1 MTQAK
6 QIMSM
11 NRLFLQLIFY
21 QTSLGKN
28 FAKKESKHVL
38 YLVQRESPSNKS
50 EEYIIKY
57 QLVVINASGLV
68 EENDKTVKEF
78 EKLLD

>member
-1 MTQAK
+1 MY
-6 QIMSM
+6 
-11 NRLFLQLIFY
+11 LI
-21 QTSLGKN
+21 L
-28 FAKKESKHVL
+28 
-38 YLVQRESPSNKS
+38 RESPSNKS